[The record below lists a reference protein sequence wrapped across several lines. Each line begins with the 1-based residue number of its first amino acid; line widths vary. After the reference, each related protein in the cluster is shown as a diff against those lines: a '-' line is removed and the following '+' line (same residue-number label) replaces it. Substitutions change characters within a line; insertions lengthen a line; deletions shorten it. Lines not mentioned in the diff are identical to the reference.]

1 MGWSCWLHEVIALL
15 VFLIKVDFSLKISGI
30 LIYIY
35 TVHFL
40 VDDTLRVNPNDK
52 TRFTWFS
59 LRYLNPLAAMTTTVT
74 AVTVKLNSKYILK

>member
-1 MGWSCWLHEVIALL
+1 MGWSGWLHEVIALL

-40 VDDTLRVNPNDK
+40 VDDT
-52 TRFTWFS
+52 S
-59 LRYLNPLAAMTTTVT
+59 Q
-74 AVTVKLNSKYILK
+74 SK